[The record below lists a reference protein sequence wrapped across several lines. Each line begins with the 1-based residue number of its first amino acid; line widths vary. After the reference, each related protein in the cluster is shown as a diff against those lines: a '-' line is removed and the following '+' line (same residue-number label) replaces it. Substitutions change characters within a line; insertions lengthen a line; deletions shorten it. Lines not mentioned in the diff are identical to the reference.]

1 MLIQVALILLGLVL
15 VYLILASRGSH
26 GAKASMKVG
35 LILLV
40 IAMIVTVLNPDL
52 TTRLAKFVGVGRG
65 TDLLLYVV
73 TGAFLFYVLT
83 QYLKSQSQRDVT
95 VRLARRIA
103 LLEADQRYAAAL
115 AGTATGAP
123 GAPPEVPEA
132 PADPQG
138 TGPMPGQIDETR
150 LDRPQEA

>member
-1 MLIQVALILLGLVL
+1 MLVQIALILLGLLL

-52 TTRLAKFVGVGRG
+52 MTQLANLVGVGRG
-65 TDLLLYVV
+65 TDLLLYIV

-83 QYLKSQSQRDVT
+83 QYLRSQHQRDSVF
-95 VRLARRIA
+95 RLARSVA
-103 LLEADQRYAAAL
+103 LLEAEAKYAQAL
-115 AGTATGAP
+115 AK
-123 GAPPEVPEA
+123 PEEPDA
-132 PADPQG
+132 S
-138 TGPMPGQIDETR
+138 
-150 LDRPQEA
+150 